1 MSNTKRSAQK
11 AFAATVIEDPA
22 YKEGLLTRAKAGL
35 LAPAVEV
42 RLLDLYLGKPIDEV
56 RVIVAEDGDLE
67 ALSDHEL
74 LDEIRALE
82 LSLANRIADRTPN
95 AGTVQ

>member
-1 MSNTKRSAQK
+1 MSTSKRSAQRQ
-11 AFAATVIEDPA
+11 FAATVIEDQK
-22 YKEGLLTRAKAGL
+22 YKDGLLTRAQAGI

-42 RLLDLYLGKPIDEV
+42 RLLDLYLGKPIEEV
-56 RVIVAEDGDLE
+56 RVHVAEDEDLE
-67 ALSDHEL
+67 SLSDHEL

-82 LSLANRIADRTPN
+82 LTLANRIAERTPN